1 MDIKEVLTE
10 RFIKAIKK
18 SLPQTPL
25 IGPKWFKL
33 YPKGRPADFQF
44 TGCVKVAK
52 AACKSPTFILQAIMK
67 NLSIDD
73 VAAKVTTGQDF
84 TINVTLIDKF
94 KGGKGQ

>member
-10 RFIKAIKK
+10 RFTKAIKK

-44 TGCVKVAK
+44 TGCVKLAK
-52 AACKSPTFILQAIMK
+52 AASKSPKFVLQAIIR
-67 NLSIDD
+67 NLAVQDI
-73 VAAKVTTGQDF
+73 AAKVTPAKDF
-84 TINVTLIDKF
+84 RINVTLIDKL
-94 KGGKGQ
+94 KGGEGQ